1 MIDREVPLSV
11 GWRTV
16 SQEDAPPPKRKPRG
30 RGWLVAM
37 QSAACAVLVL
47 AALLLRAAGGESYTL
62 LRDRFC
68 ESLARNDLLATLAA
82 LWDGEPSDMVES
94 DLREYNDNAPS
105 ASGTAADGAPV
116 GATTACL
123 SLANTPSAPLSTG
136 TLTSG
141 YGYRQTVD
149 GEEFHYGVDI
159 AAPHG
164 TPIAALFYGRVV
176 TVGEERTLGRYIVL
190 DHGGGVQVLYAHCAE
205 IVAPQGAVVRGG
217 ETVALVGST
226 GDSTGDHVHIQV
238 TGDGMIYDPSQVAS
252 VERYV

>member
-1 MIDREVPLSV
+1 MIDREVPSPV

-16 SQEDAPPPKRKPRG
+16 VQEDAAPPPKKRRG
-30 RGWLVAM
+30 VGWLVAM
-37 QSAACAVLVL
+37 QSAACAVLIV

-62 LRDRFC
+62 LRDRFY
-68 ESLARNDLLATLAA
+68 ESLARNDLLATLAM
-82 LWDGEPSDMVES
+82 LWDGDPADMVES
-94 DLREYNDNAPS
+94 DVQEYNENAPL
-105 ASGTAADGAPV
+105 ASRAASDGTPLGATAA
-116 GATTACL
+116 CL
-123 SLANTPSAPLSTG
+123 RVSCEPCAPLAAG

-141 YGYRQTVD
+141 YGYRQGAN

-164 TPIAALFYGRVV
+164 TPIAALLYGQVV

-190 DHGGGVQVLYAHCAE
+190 DHGDGVQVLYAHCSE
-205 IVAPQGAVVRGG
+205 IIASQGAVVRGG

-238 TGDGMIYDPSQVAS
+238 TDNGVIYDPSQVAS